1 MPNRVYLT
9 VCDALS
15 NIVSR
20 RAAENIVADALRTAG
35 TNADKVSAHEM
46 QILLRSTV
54 FARLQQIIPVAQA
67 KGEIRVILS
76 KLESGFVESRASS
89 LSPEVLEGLEAIK
102 AEFRMFANSANPRVL
117 RLADGMGS
125 LSSAADPIAALNL
138 LWAELDLLQ
147 AEESGLPLKGASLQK
162 ADSIAPGASG
172 VFFPDDQHSN
182 PEFVLDLETDFSE
195 ADLIKS
201 QTVKSQTPTLT
212 ENLWIKDASQFDQN
226 LNPEQ
231 VVLEEPEEIVAGLKL
246 DSFAGLSAESSP
258 IVQSAESSPPVQQ
271 VAPIKAAR
279 FRAQTR
285 LAMTPEE
292 QENLLSR
299 FASQEGVIGV
309 ALCSRFGQVI
319 MARLHEG
326 SASHLSSV
334 VAATVMVLE
343 KSKVARLFYAQ
354 FETTSAFIAPFGDG
368 ILTVLANSSVNVGR
382 VLSEVNALDQIML
395 QST

>member
-1 MPNRVYLT
+1 MPNRVYAT

-15 NIVSR
+15 NIISR
-20 RAAENIVADALRTAG
+20 RAAENIVADALRKAG
-35 TNADKVSAHEM
+35 TTPDEVTALEM
-46 QILLRSTV
+46 QVLLRGMV

-67 KGEIRVILS
+67 KGEIRVILT
-76 KLESGFVESRASS
+76 KLEAGLGEAGLGEPKSSS

-102 AEFRMFANSANPRVL
+102 AEFRLYKTSANPRAL
-117 RLADGMGS
+117 RLADGIGS
-125 LSSAADPIAALNL
+125 IASASDPIQTLNT

-147 AEESGLPLKGASLQK
+147 AEESGLPLRGATLQNAK
-162 ADSIAPGASG
+162 HSIAPGASG
-172 VFFPDDQHSN
+172 VFFPDEHDTS
-182 PEFVLDLETDFSE
+182 PEFVMELEPSLLE
-195 ADLIKS
+195 PALAAS
-201 QTVKSQTPTLT
+201 NSNAPTLT
-212 ENLWIKDASQFDQN
+212 DNLLLKETNPDQ
-226 LNPEQ
+226 
-231 VVLEEPEEIVAGLKL
+231 VILEEVEEEIPGLTL
-246 DSFAGLSAESSP
+246 TQLGDSSP
-258 IVQSAESSPPVQQ
+258 AMPISQAHLGAAASVPVSQLARLRSQ
-271 VAPIKAAR
+271 V
-279 FRAQTR
+279 R
-285 LAMTPEE
+285 LSMTPEE

-319 MARLHEG
+319 MARLNEG

-354 FETTSAFIAPFGDG
+354 FENTSAFIAPFGDG

-382 VLSEVNALDQIML
+382 VLSEVNTLDAVL

>member
-1 MPNRVYLT
+1 MPNPVYLT

-20 RAAENIVADALRTAG
+20 RAAENIVADALRGTG
-35 TNADKVSAHEM
+35 TNPDQVTALEM
-46 QILLRSTV
+46 QVLLRGRV

-67 KGEIRVILS
+67 KGEIRVILT
-76 KLESGFVESRASS
+76 KLESGFMESRPSS

-102 AEFRMFANSANPRVL
+102 AEFRMFNNSANPRVL
-117 RLADGMGS
+117 RLADGIGS
-125 LSSAADPIAALNL
+125 LASAADPIQALNM

-162 ADSIAPGASG
+162 ADVIAPGASG
-172 VFFPDDQHSN
+172 VFFPDTSDSN
-182 PEFVLDLETDFSE
+182 PEFVLDLEPGFETDLTKPE
-195 ADLIKS
+195 IKA
-201 QTVKSQTPTLT
+201 PTLT
-212 ENLWIKDASQFDQN
+212 ENLWLKET
-226 LNPEQ
+226 NPELLN
-231 VVLEEPEEIVAGLKL
+231 VSSENVILEEPEEEIVSLDIPAGAAL
-246 DSFAGLSAESSP
+246 DSTPASP
-258 IVQSAESSPPVQQ
+258 QAVVPKP
-271 VAPIKAAR
+271 AR
-279 FRAQTR
+279 LRAQIR

-292 QENLLSR
+292 QESLLSR

-309 ALCSRFGQVI
+309 ALCSRYGQVM

-343 KSKVARLFYAQ
+343 KTRVARLFYAQ
-354 FETTSAFIAPFGDG
+354 FENTSAFVAPFGDG

-382 VLSEVNALDQIML
+382 ILSEVNALDEVML

>member
-15 NIVSR
+15 SIVSR
-20 RAAENIVADALRTAG
+20 RAAENIVADALRAAG
-35 TNADKVSAHEM
+35 TNADKVTASEM
-46 QILLRSTV
+46 QNLLRSTV

-67 KGEIRVILS
+67 KGEIRVILG
-76 KLESGFVESRASS
+76 KLEAGFMESKPSL

-102 AEFRMFANSANPRVL
+102 AEFRMFNNSANPRVL
-117 RLADGMGS
+117 RLADGIGA
-125 LSSAADPIAALNL
+125 LSQAADPIQALNM

-147 AEESGLPLKGASLQK
+147 AEESGLPLKGASLQQ
-162 ADSIAPGASG
+162 ALSIDPGASG
-172 VFFPDDQHSN
+172 VFFPDDQLSN
-182 PEFVLDLETDFSE
+182 PEFVLDLEAGLTE
-195 ADLIKS
+195 AGLIEAAAKS
-201 QTVKSQTPTLT
+201 QAPTLT
-212 ENLWIKDASQFDQN
+212 ENLWIKDATQVDAI
-226 LNPEQ
+226 NPEH
-231 VVLEEPEEIVAGLKL
+231 VILEEPEESIEGLKL
-246 DSFAGLSAESSP
+246 DS
-258 IVQSAESSPPVQQ
+258 IVELPTPVQASA
-271 VAPIKAAR
+271 APKSSR
-279 FRAQTR
+279 LRAQTK

-319 MARLHEG
+319 MARLNEG

-343 KSKVARLFYAQ
+343 KSRVARLFYAQ
-354 FETTSAFIAPFGDG
+354 FENTSAFIAPFGDG

>member
-15 NIVSR
+15 SIVSR
-20 RAAENIVADALRTAG
+20 RAAENIVADALRAAG
-35 TNADKVSAHEM
+35 TNADKVTASEM
-46 QILLRSTV
+46 QNLLRSTV

-67 KGEIRVILS
+67 KGEIRVILG
-76 KLESGFVESRASS
+76 KLEAGFMESRPSV

-102 AEFRMFANSANPRVL
+102 AEFRMFSNSANPRVL
-117 RLADGMGS
+117 RLADGIGS
-125 LSSAADPIAALNL
+125 LANAADPIQALNL

-147 AEESGLPLKGASLQK
+147 AEESGLPLKGASLQQ
-162 ADSIAPGASG
+162 AVAIDPGASG
-172 VFFPDDQHSN
+172 VFFPDDQLSN
-182 PEFVLDLETDFSE
+182 PEFILDLEAGLTEAGLIEAAATSE
-195 ADLIKS
+195 
-201 QTVKSQTPTLT
+201 TPTLT
-212 ENLWIKDASQFDQN
+212 ESLWIKDATQADVLGSG
-226 LNPEQ
+226 Q
-231 VVLEEPEEIVAGLKL
+231 VILEEPEENLEGLKL
-246 DSFAGLSAESSP
+246 DSLPTLPSVPA
-258 IVQSAESSPPVQQ
+258 Q
-271 VAPIKAAR
+271 VPAVPKLAR
-279 FRAQTR
+279 LRAQTK

-309 ALCSRFGQVI
+309 ALCSRFGQVT
-319 MARLHEG
+319 MARLNEG

-343 KSKVARLFYAQ
+343 KSRVARLFYAQ
-354 FETTSAFIAPFGDG
+354 FENTSAFIAPFGDG

>member
-15 NIVSR
+15 SIVSR
-20 RAAENIVADALRTAG
+20 RAAENIVADALRAAG
-35 TNADKVSAHEM
+35 TNADKVTASEM
-46 QILLRSTV
+46 QNLLRSTV

-67 KGEIRVILS
+67 KGEIRVILG
-76 KLESGFVESRASS
+76 KLEAGFMESRPSV

-102 AEFRMFANSANPRVL
+102 AEFRMFSNSANPRVL
-117 RLADGMGS
+117 RLADGIGS
-125 LSSAADPIAALNL
+125 LANAADPIQALNL

-147 AEESGLPLKGASLQK
+147 AEESGLPLKGASLQQ
-162 ADSIAPGASG
+162 AVAIDPGASG
-172 VFFPDDQHSN
+172 VFFPDDQLSN
-182 PEFVLDLETDFSE
+182 PEFILDLEAGLTEAGLIEAAATSE
-195 ADLIKS
+195 
-201 QTVKSQTPTLT
+201 TPTLT
-212 ENLWIKDASQFDQN
+212 ESLWIKDATQADVLGSG
-226 LNPEQ
+226 Q
-231 VVLEEPEEIVAGLKL
+231 VILEEPEDHLEGLKL
-246 DSFAGLSAESSP
+246 DSLPTLPSVPA
-258 IVQSAESSPPVQQ
+258 Q
-271 VAPIKAAR
+271 VPAVPKLAR
-279 FRAQTR
+279 LRAQTK

-309 ALCSRFGQVI
+309 ALCSRFGQVT
-319 MARLHEG
+319 MARLNEG

-343 KSKVARLFYAQ
+343 KSRVARLFYAQ
-354 FETTSAFIAPFGDG
+354 FENTSAFIAPFGDG

>member
-15 NIVSR
+15 SIVSR
-20 RAAENIVADALRTAG
+20 RAAENIVADALRSAG
-35 TNADKVSAHEM
+35 TNADKVTASEM
-46 QILLRSTV
+46 QNLLRSTV

-67 KGEIRVILS
+67 KGEIRVILG
-76 KLESGFVESRASS
+76 KLEAGFTESKPSI

-102 AEFRMFANSANPRVL
+102 AEFRMFGHSANPRVL
-117 RLADGMGS
+117 RLADGIGS
-125 LSSAADPIAALNL
+125 LSNAADPIQALNM

-147 AEESGLPLKGASLQK
+147 AEESGLPLRGASLQQVLTI
-162 ADSIAPGASG
+162 DPGASG
-172 VFFPDDQHSN
+172 VFFPDDQLSN
-182 PEFVLDLETDFSE
+182 PEFVLDLEAGLTE
-195 ADLIKS
+195 AGLIEAGAA
-201 QTVKSQTPTLT
+201 KSQTPTLT
-212 ENLWIKDASQFDQN
+212 ESLWINDATAEA
-226 LNPEQ
+226 LGLEH
-231 VVLEEPEEIVAGLKL
+231 VILEEPEEGIEGLTL
-246 DSFAGLSAESSP
+246 DS
-258 IVQSAESSPPVQQ
+258 IVPASTPVQPSI
-271 VAPIKAAR
+271 APR
-279 FRAQTR
+279 LSRLRAQTK

-309 ALCSRFGQVI
+309 ALCSRFGQVT
-319 MARLHEG
+319 MARLNEG

-354 FETTSAFIAPFGDG
+354 FENTSAFIAPFGDG

>member
-15 NIVSR
+15 SIVSR

-35 TNADKVSAHEM
+35 TNADKVTASEM
-46 QILLRSTV
+46 QNLLRSTV

-76 KLESGFVESRASS
+76 KLEAGFTESKSS
-89 LSPEVLEGLEAIK
+89 VLSPEVLEGLEAIK
-102 AEFRMFANSANPRVL
+102 AEFRMFSNSANPRVL
-117 RLADGMGS
+117 RLADGMGA
-125 LSSAADPIAALNL
+125 LSQAADPIQALNL

-147 AEESGLPLKGASLQK
+147 AEESGLPLKGASLQQ
-162 ADSIAPGASG
+162 ALTIDPGASG
-172 VFFPDDQHSN
+172 VFFPDDQLSN
-182 PEFVLDLETDFSE
+182 PEFVLDLEAGLSE
-195 ADLIKS
+195 AGLIEAAA
-201 QTVKSQTPTLT
+201 KSQTPTLT
-212 ENLWIKDASQFDQN
+212 ESLWIKDATQTDAIG
-226 LNPEQ
+226 LEQ
-231 VVLEEPEEIVAGLKL
+231 LILEEPEESIEGLKL
-246 DSFAGLSAESSP
+246 DSPPDLP
-258 IVQSAESSPPVQQ
+258 TMPVQ
-271 VAPIKAAR
+271 APAAPKSLR
-279 FRAQTR
+279 LRAQTK

-319 MARLHEG
+319 MARLNEG

-354 FETTSAFIAPFGDG
+354 FENTSAFIAPFGDG

>member
-20 RAAENIVADALRTAG
+20 RAAENIVADALRGTG
-35 TNADKVSAHEM
+35 TNPDKVTALEM
-46 QILLRSTV
+46 QVLLRGRV

-76 KLESGFVESRASS
+76 KLEAGFMESKPSP

-102 AEFRMFANSANPRVL
+102 AEFRMFSNSANPRVL
-117 RLADGMGS
+117 RLADGIGA
-125 LSSAADPIAALNL
+125 LSYAADPIQALNL

-162 ADSIAPGASG
+162 VETIAPGASG
-172 VFFPDDQHSN
+172 VFFPDDQLLN
-182 PEFVLDLETDFSE
+182 PEFVLDLEAGFTEVGLIETD
-195 ADLIKS
+195 AAKPDA
-201 QTVKSQTPTLT
+201 PTLT
-212 ENLWIKDASQFDQN
+212 ENLWIKDASQIDA
-226 LNPEQ
+226 LNSEN
-231 VVLEEPEEIVAGLKL
+231 VILEEPEEIIEGLKL
-246 DSFAGLSAESSP
+246 DSILTLSKT
-258 IVQSAESSPPVQQ
+258 PVQQ
-271 VAPIKAAR
+271 PTALKPAR
-279 FRAQTR
+279 LRAHTK

-309 ALCSRFGQVI
+309 ALCSRFGQVM
-319 MARLHEG
+319 MARLNEG

-343 KSKVARLFYAQ
+343 KSRVARLFYAQ
-354 FETTSAFIAPFGDG
+354 FENTSAFIAPFGDG

>member
-15 NIVSR
+15 SIVSR

-35 TNADKVSAHEM
+35 TNADKVTASQM
-46 QILLRSTV
+46 QNLLRSTV

-67 KGEIRVILS
+67 KGEIRVILG
-76 KLESGFVESRASS
+76 KLEAGFTESKPSI
-89 LSPEVLEGLEAIK
+89 LSPEVLEGLDAIK
-102 AEFRMFANSANPRVL
+102 AEFRMFGHSANPRVL
-117 RLADGMGS
+117 RLADGIGS
-125 LSSAADPIAALNL
+125 LSNAADPIQALNM

-147 AEESGLPLKGASLQK
+147 AEESGLPLKGASLQQ
-162 ADSIAPGASG
+162 AVTIDPGASG
-172 VFFPDDQHSN
+172 VFFPDDQLSN
-182 PEFVLDLETDFSE
+182 PEFVLDLEAGLTE
-195 ADLIKS
+195 AGLIEAGA
-201 QTVKSQTPTLT
+201 TKSQTPTLT
-212 ENLWIKDASQFDQN
+212 ESLWIQDAAQMN
-226 LNPEQ
+226 TLNSEQ
-231 VVLEEPEEIVAGLKL
+231 VILEEPEEGIEGLKL
-246 DSFAGLSAESSP
+246 DSVAGLPST
-258 IVQSAESSPPVQQ
+258 PVQ
-271 VAPIKAAR
+271 APAAR
-279 FRAQTR
+279 KLARLRAQTK

-309 ALCSRFGQVI
+309 ALCSRFGQVL
-319 MARLHEG
+319 MARLNEG
-326 SASHLSSV
+326 SASHLSNV

-343 KSKVARLFYAQ
+343 KSRVARLFYAQ
-354 FETTSAFIAPFGDG
+354 FENTSAFIAPFGDG

>member
-15 NIVSR
+15 SIVSR

-35 TNADKVSAHEM
+35 TNADKVTASEM
-46 QILLRSTV
+46 QNLLRSTV

-76 KLESGFVESRASS
+76 KLEAGFTESKPSL

-102 AEFRMFANSANPRVL
+102 AEFRMFSNSANPRVL
-117 RLADGMGS
+117 RLADGMGA
-125 LSSAADPIAALNL
+125 LSQAADPIQALNL

-147 AEESGLPLKGASLQK
+147 AEESGLPLKGASLQQ
-162 ADSIAPGASG
+162 ALTIDPGASG
-172 VFFPDDQHSN
+172 VFFPDDQLSN
-182 PEFVLDLETDFSE
+182 PEFVLDLEAGLSE
-195 ADLIKS
+195 AGLIEAAA
-201 QTVKSQTPTLT
+201 KSQTPTLT
-212 ENLWIKDASQFDQN
+212 ESLWIKDATQTDAIGS
-226 LNPEQ
+226 EQ
-231 VVLEEPEEIVAGLKL
+231 VILEEPEEGIEGLKL
-246 DSFAGLSAESSP
+246 DSLP
-258 IVQSAESSPPVQQ
+258 DLPTMPVQSPA
-271 VAPIKAAR
+271 APKSLR
-279 FRAQTR
+279 LRAQTK

-319 MARLHEG
+319 MARLNEG

-354 FETTSAFIAPFGDG
+354 FENTSAFIAPFGDG

>member
-1 MPNRVYLT
+1 MPNHVYLT

-20 RAAENIVADALRTAG
+20 RAAENIVADALRGTG
-35 TNADKVSAHEM
+35 TNPDKVSALEM
-46 QILLRSTV
+46 QVLLRGRV

-76 KLESGFVESRASS
+76 KLETDLVESKPAT
-89 LSPEVLEGLEAIK
+89 LSPEVLEGLDAIK
-102 AEFRMFANSANPRVL
+102 AEFRMFSNSANPRVL
-117 RLADGMGS
+117 RLADGIGS
-125 LSSAADPIAALNL
+125 LSSAADPIQALNL

-147 AEESGLPLKGASLQK
+147 AEESGLPLKGASLQQ
-162 ADSIAPGASG
+162 ANTIAPGASG
-172 VFFPDDQHSN
+172 VFFPDDQNSN
-182 PEFVLDLETDFSE
+182 PEFVLDLEPGLTE
-195 ADLIKS
+195 AVSTKPE
-201 QTVKSQTPTLT
+201 TPTLT
-212 ENLWIKDASQFDQN
+212 ENLWLKET
-226 LNPEQ
+226 NPEQ
-231 VVLEEPEEIVAGLKL
+231 LVVNSEQVILEEPEEDIAGLNLAALSGIAL
-246 DSFAGLSAESSP
+246 DSSAA
-258 IVQSAESSPPVQQ
+258 IQKT
-271 VAPIKAAR
+271 VAPKPSR
-279 FRAQTR
+279 LRAQTK

-309 ALCSRFGQVI
+309 ALCSRYGQVM
-319 MARLHEG
+319 MARLNEG

-343 KSKVARLFYAQ
+343 KSRVARLFYAQ
-354 FETTSAFIAPFGDG
+354 FEHTSAFIAPFGDG

>member
-20 RAAENIVADALRTAG
+20 RAAENIVADALRLAG
-35 TNADKVSAHEM
+35 TNPDQVSARQM
-46 QILLRSTV
+46 QVLLRGTV

-67 KGEIRVILS
+67 KGEIRVILT
-76 KLESGFVESRASS
+76 KLESGFMESRPSL

-102 AEFRMFANSANPRVL
+102 AEFRMFGNSINPRVL
-117 RLADGMGS
+117 RLADGIGS
-125 LSSAADPIAALNL
+125 LANAPDPIQALNM

-147 AEESGLPLKGASLQK
+147 AEESGLALRGASLQHSD
-162 ADSIAPGASG
+162 AIAPGASG
-172 VFFPDDQHSN
+172 VFFPDDQVSD
-182 PEFVLDLETDFSE
+182 EFILDLETGVAVPTIPGVAVPTISGV
-195 ADLIKS
+195 AVPTIK
-201 QTVKSQTPTLT
+201 TPTLT
-212 ENLWIKDASQFDQN
+212 ENLLLKGT
-226 LNPEQ
+226 NPEQ
-231 VVLEEPEEIVAGLKL
+231 QVANSELVILEELEDEM
-246 DSFAGLSAESSP
+246 AGLSLTELTAR
-258 IVQSAESSPPVQQ
+258 SAGSAALAPV
-271 VAPIKAAR
+271 VASKPKR
-279 FRAQTR
+279 LRAQTR

-299 FASQEGVIGV
+299 FASQEGVVGV

-343 KSKVARLFYAQ
+343 KSKAARLFYAQ
-354 FETTSAFIAPFGDG
+354 FENTSAFIAPFGDG

>member
-15 NIVSR
+15 SIVSR

-35 TNADKVSAHEM
+35 TNADKVTAGEM
-46 QILLRSTV
+46 QNLLRSTV

-76 KLESGFVESRASS
+76 KLEAGFTESKPSI

-102 AEFRMFANSANPRVL
+102 AEFRMFNNSANPRVL
-117 RLADGMGS
+117 RLADGIGS
-125 LSSAADPIAALNL
+125 LSSAADPIQALNL

-147 AEESGLPLKGASLQK
+147 AEESGLPLKGASLQQ
-162 ADSIAPGASG
+162 ALTIDPGASG
-172 VFFPDDQHSN
+172 VFFPDYQLSN
-182 PEFVLDLETDFSE
+182 PEFILDLEAGLTE
-195 ADLIKS
+195 AGLIEAGAA
-201 QTVKSQTPTLT
+201 KSQTPTLT
-212 ENLWIKDASQFDQN
+212 ESLWIKDATQTDALSS
-226 LNPEQ
+226 EH
-231 VVLEEPEEIVAGLKL
+231 VVLEEPEEGNEGLKL
-246 DSFAGLSAESSP
+246 DSNSGLPSTS
-258 IVQSAESSPPVQQ
+258 VQPPV
-271 VAPIKAAR
+271 ASKSAR
-279 FRAQTR
+279 LRAQAK

-319 MARLHEG
+319 MARLNEG

-343 KSKVARLFYAQ
+343 KSRVARLFYAQ
-354 FETTSAFIAPFGDG
+354 FENTSAFIAPFGDG

>member
-15 NIVSR
+15 SIVSR

-35 TNADKVSAHEM
+35 TNADKVTASEM
-46 QILLRSTV
+46 QNLLRSTV

-76 KLESGFVESRASS
+76 KLEAGFTESKPSL

-102 AEFRMFANSANPRVL
+102 AEFRMFSNSANPRVL
-117 RLADGMGS
+117 RLADGMGA
-125 LSSAADPIAALNL
+125 LSQAADPIQALNL

-147 AEESGLPLKGASLQK
+147 AEESGLPLKGASLQQ
-162 ADSIAPGASG
+162 ALTIDPGASG
-172 VFFPDDQHSN
+172 VFFPDDQLSN
-182 PEFVLDLETDFSE
+182 PEFVLDLEAGLSE
-195 ADLIKS
+195 AGLIEAAA
-201 QTVKSQTPTLT
+201 KSQTPTLT
-212 ENLWIKDASQFDQN
+212 ESLWIKDATQTDAIGS
-226 LNPEQ
+226 EQ
-231 VVLEEPEEIVAGLKL
+231 VILEEPEEGIEGLKL
-246 DSFAGLSAESSP
+246 DSLP
-258 IVQSAESSPPVQQ
+258 DLPTMPVQ
-271 VAPIKAAR
+271 APAAPKSLR
-279 FRAQTR
+279 LRAQTK

-319 MARLHEG
+319 MARLNEG

-354 FETTSAFIAPFGDG
+354 FENTSAFIAPFGDG

>member
-20 RAAENIVADALRTAG
+20 RAAENIVADALRGTG
-35 TNADKVSAHEM
+35 TNPDQVSALEM
-46 QILLRSTV
+46 QVLLRGRV

-76 KLESGFVESRASS
+76 KLESSFMEAKPST
-89 LSPEVLEGLEAIK
+89 LSPEVLEGLDAIK

-117 RLADGMGS
+117 KLADGIGS
-125 LSSAADPIAALNL
+125 LSSAADPIQALNL

-147 AEESGLPLKGASLQK
+147 AEESGLPLKGSSLQQVLT
-162 ADSIAPGASG
+162 IAPGASG

-182 PEFVLDLETDFSE
+182 PEFILDLE
-195 ADLIKS
+195 ADVIEVNVEKP
-201 QTVKSQTPTLT
+201 QTPTLT
-212 ENLWIKDASQFDQN
+212 ENLWIKDTNQTEQN
-226 LNPEQ
+226 VNSEQ
-231 VVLEEPEEIVAGLKL
+231 VVLEEPEENIAGLNL
-246 DSFAGLSAESSP
+246 GSFSNLPAETGTVQISTAVQPAIPPKSA
-258 IVQSAESSPPVQQ
+258 
-271 VAPIKAAR
+271 R
-279 FRAQTR
+279 LRAQTK

-343 KSKVARLFYAQ
+343 KSRVARLFYAQ
-354 FETTSAFIAPFGDG
+354 FENTSAFIAPFGDG

>member
-15 NIVSR
+15 SIVSR
-20 RAAENIVADALRTAG
+20 RAAENIVADALRSAG
-35 TNADKVSAHEM
+35 TNADKVTASEM
-46 QILLRSTV
+46 QNLLRSTV

-67 KGEIRVILS
+67 KGEIRVILG
-76 KLESGFVESRASS
+76 KLEVGFMESKPSI

-102 AEFRMFANSANPRVL
+102 AEFRMFGHSVNPRVL
-117 RLADGMGS
+117 RLADGIGS
-125 LSSAADPIAALNL
+125 LSNAADPIQALNM

-147 AEESGLPLKGASLQK
+147 AEESGLPLKGASLQ
-162 ADSIAPGASG
+162 AVTIDPGASG
-172 VFFPDDQHSN
+172 VFFPDDQLLN
-182 PEFVLDLETDFSE
+182 PEFILDLEAGLTE
-195 ADLIKS
+195 AGLIEAGLA
-201 QTVKSQTPTLT
+201 KSQTPTLT
-212 ENLWIKDASQFDQN
+212 ESLWIKDATAEA
-226 LNPEQ
+226 LGLEQ
-231 VVLEEPEEIVAGLKL
+231 VILEEPEESIEALKP
-246 DSFAGLSAESSP
+246 G
-258 IVQSAESSPPVQQ
+258 SPPSTPVQVP
-271 VAPIKAAR
+271 VAPKLAR
-279 FRAQTR
+279 LRAQTK

-292 QENLLSR
+292 QEHLLSR

-309 ALCSRFGQVI
+309 ALCSRFGQVL
-319 MARLHEG
+319 MARLNEG

-343 KSKVARLFYAQ
+343 KSRVARLFYAQ
-354 FETTSAFIAPFGDG
+354 FENTSAFIAPFGDG

>member
-15 NIVSR
+15 SIVSR
-20 RAAENIVADALRTAG
+20 RAAENIVADALRAAG
-35 TNADKVSAHEM
+35 TNADKVTANEM
-46 QILLRSTV
+46 QNLLRSTV

-67 KGEIRVILS
+67 KGEIRVILG
-76 KLESGFVESRASS
+76 KLEAGFTESKPSI

-102 AEFRMFANSANPRVL
+102 AEFRMFGHSANPRVL
-117 RLADGMGS
+117 RLADGIGS
-125 LSSAADPIAALNL
+125 LSNAADPIQALNL

-147 AEESGLPLKGASLQK
+147 AEESGLPLKGASLQQ
-162 ADSIAPGASG
+162 AVSIDPGASG
-172 VFFPDDQHSN
+172 VFFPDDQLSN
-182 PEFVLDLETDFSE
+182 PEFILDLEAGLTEAGLIEAGAAKSE
-195 ADLIKS
+195 A
-201 QTVKSQTPTLT
+201 PTLT
-212 ENLWIKDASQFDQN
+212 ESLWIKDATQINEINS
-226 LNPEQ
+226 EH
-231 VVLEEPEEIVAGLKL
+231 VILEEPEEGIEGLKL
-246 DSFAGLSAESSP
+246 ESVELPS
-258 IVQSAESSPPVQQ
+258 VPVQ
-271 VAPIKAAR
+271 APAAPKSLR
-279 FRAQTR
+279 LRAQTK

-309 ALCSRFGQVI
+309 ALCSRFGQVM
-319 MARLHEG
+319 MARLNEG

-343 KSKVARLFYAQ
+343 KERVARLFYAQ
-354 FETTSAFIAPFGDG
+354 FENTSAFVAPFGDG

>member
-15 NIVSR
+15 SIVSR
-20 RAAENIVADALRTAG
+20 RAAENIVADALRAAG
-35 TNADKVSAHEM
+35 TNADKVTANEM
-46 QILLRSTV
+46 QNLLRSTV

-67 KGEIRVILS
+67 KGEIRVILG
-76 KLESGFVESRASS
+76 KLEAGFMESKPSL

-102 AEFRMFANSANPRVL
+102 AEFRMFSNSANPRVL
-117 RLADGMGS
+117 RLADGMGA
-125 LSSAADPIAALNL
+125 LSSAADPIQALNM

-147 AEESGLPLKGASLQK
+147 AEESGLPLKGASLQQVVTI
-162 ADSIAPGASG
+162 DPGASG
-172 VFFPDDQHSN
+172 VFFPDDQLSN
-182 PEFVLDLETDFSE
+182 PEFALDLEAGLTEAGLIEAGVAKSE
-195 ADLIKS
+195 A
-201 QTVKSQTPTLT
+201 PTLT
-212 ENLWIKDASQFDQN
+212 ESLWIKDATQLEALVS
-226 LNPEQ
+226 EQ
-231 VVLEEPEEIVAGLKL
+231 VILEEPEENIEGLKL
-246 DSFAGLSAESSP
+246 DATLKLP
-258 IVQSAESSPPVQQ
+258 RTPVQ
-271 VAPIKAAR
+271 APVTPKPAR
-279 FRAQTR
+279 LRTQAK

-309 ALCSRFGQVI
+309 ALCSRFGQVM
-319 MARLHEG
+319 MARLNEG

-354 FETTSAFIAPFGDG
+354 FENTSAFIAPFGDG

>member
-15 NIVSR
+15 SIVSR

-35 TNADKVSAHEM
+35 TNADKVTASEM
-46 QILLRSTV
+46 QNLLRSTV

-76 KLESGFVESRASS
+76 KLEAGFTESKSS
-89 LSPEVLEGLEAIK
+89 VLSPEVLEGLEAIK
-102 AEFRMFANSANPRVL
+102 AEFRMFSNSANPRVL
-117 RLADGMGS
+117 RLADGMGA
-125 LSSAADPIAALNL
+125 LSQAADPIQALNL

-147 AEESGLPLKGASLQK
+147 AEESGLPLKGASLQQ
-162 ADSIAPGASG
+162 ALTIDPGASG
-172 VFFPDDQHSN
+172 VFFPDDQLSN
-182 PEFVLDLETDFSE
+182 PEFVLDLEAGLSE
-195 ADLIKS
+195 AGLIEAAA
-201 QTVKSQTPTLT
+201 KSQTPTLT
-212 ENLWIKDASQFDQN
+212 ESLWIKDATQTDAIGS
-226 LNPEQ
+226 EQ
-231 VVLEEPEEIVAGLKL
+231 VILEEPEEGIEGLKL
-246 DSFAGLSAESSP
+246 DSLP
-258 IVQSAESSPPVQQ
+258 DLPTMPVQ
-271 VAPIKAAR
+271 APAAPKSLR
-279 FRAQTR
+279 LRAQTK

-319 MARLHEG
+319 MARLNEG

-354 FETTSAFIAPFGDG
+354 FENTSAFIAPFGDG

>member
-15 NIVSR
+15 SIVSR
-20 RAAENIVADALRTAG
+20 RAAENIVADALRAAG
-35 TNADKVSAHEM
+35 TNADKVTASEM
-46 QILLRSTV
+46 QNLLRSTV

-67 KGEIRVILS
+67 KGEIRVILG
-76 KLESGFVESRASS
+76 KLEAGFMESRPSV

-102 AEFRMFANSANPRVL
+102 AEFRMFSNSANPRVL
-117 RLADGMGS
+117 RLADGIGAI
-125 LSSAADPIAALNL
+125 SSAADPIQALNL

-147 AEESGLPLKGASLQK
+147 AEESGLPLKGASLQQ
-162 ADSIAPGASG
+162 AVAIDPGASG
-172 VFFPDDQHSN
+172 VFFPDDQLSN
-182 PEFVLDLETDFSE
+182 PEFILDLEAGLTEAGLIEAAATSE
-195 ADLIKS
+195 
-201 QTVKSQTPTLT
+201 TPTLT
-212 ENLWIKDASQFDQN
+212 ESLWIKDATQADVLGSG
-226 LNPEQ
+226 Q
-231 VVLEEPEEIVAGLKL
+231 VILEEPEENLEGLKL
-246 DSFAGLSAESSP
+246 DSLPTLPSVPA
-258 IVQSAESSPPVQQ
+258 Q
-271 VAPIKAAR
+271 APAVPKLAR
-279 FRAQTR
+279 LRAQTK

-309 ALCSRFGQVI
+309 ALCSRFGQVT
-319 MARLHEG
+319 MARLNEG

-343 KSKVARLFYAQ
+343 KSRVARLFYAQ
-354 FETTSAFIAPFGDG
+354 FENTSAFIAPFGDG